1 MKYFDNDGVTV
12 FGGIPF
18 QSSYRHKLFG
28 KIIKNVLA
36 SNAYGHPYAEGR
48 SSNITRKREHRM
60 TVRLNGDEY
69 TKVLSKIERSGL
81 SKQEYILSSL
91 LNKKINEKL
100 DLDFYKLINEI
111 NHVGNNLNQISRVL
125 NSKNPI
131 LEKEILENQRMINE
145 VLTNLNHQIKGAS
158 NGNN

>member
-1 MKYFDNDGVTV
+1 MV
-12 FGGIPF
+12 
-18 QSSYRHKLFG
+18 
-28 KIIKNVLA
+28 
-36 SNAYGHPYAEGR
+36 
-48 SSNITRKREHRM
+48 TRKRNHRM
-60 TVRLNGDEY
+60 TCRLNDEEY
-69 TKVLSKIERSGL
+69 EKVLIKISKSGL
-81 SKQEYILSSL
+81 SKQEYILSCI
-91 LNKKINEKL
+91 LNKRISEKL

>member
-1 MKYFDNDGVTV
+1 
-12 FGGIPF
+12 
-18 QSSYRHKLFG
+18 
-28 KIIKNVLA
+28 
-36 SNAYGHPYAEGR
+36 
-48 SSNITRKREHRM
+48 M

>member
-1 MKYFDNDGVTV
+1 MVTHMQKGDV
-12 FGGIPF
+12 TM
-18 QSSYRHKLFG
+18 
-28 KIIKNVLA
+28 V
-36 SNAYGHPYAEGR
+36 
-48 SSNITRKREHRM
+48 TRKRNHRM
-60 TVRLNGDEY
+60 ICRLNDDEY
-69 TKVLSKIERSGL
+69 ERVLIKISKSGL

-111 NHVGNNLNQISRVL
+111 NHVGNNLNQISRAL

-131 LEKEILENQRMINE
+131 IEKEILENQRMINE

>member
-1 MKYFDNDGVTV
+1 
-12 FGGIPF
+12 
-18 QSSYRHKLFG
+18 
-28 KIIKNVLA
+28 
-36 SNAYGHPYAEGR
+36 
-48 SSNITRKREHRM
+48 M
-60 TVRLNGDEY
+60 TCRLNDDEY
-69 TKVLSKIERSGL
+69 ERVLIKISKSGL

-91 LNKKINEKL
+91 LNKK
-100 DLDFYKLINEI
+100 INEI

>member
-1 MKYFDNDGVTV
+1 MVTHMLKGDV
-12 FGGIPF
+12 TM
-18 QSSYRHKLFG
+18 
-28 KIIKNVLA
+28 V
-36 SNAYGHPYAEGR
+36 
-48 SSNITRKREHRM
+48 TRKRNHRM
-60 TVRLNGDEY
+60 TCRLNDDEY
-69 TKVLSKIERSGL
+69 ERVLIKISKSGL

-111 NHVGNNLNQISRVL
+111 NHVGNNLNQISRAL

-131 LEKEILENQRMINE
+131 IEKEILENQRMINE

>member
-1 MKYFDNDGVTV
+1 MFID
-12 FGGIPF
+12 
-18 QSSYRHKLFG
+18 
-28 KIIKNVLA
+28 
-36 SNAYGHPYAEGR
+36 
-48 SSNITRKREHRM
+48 
-60 TVRLNGDEY
+60 
-69 TKVLSKIERSGL
+69 
-81 SKQEYILSSL
+81 SKQPSCASDEF

-111 NHVGNNLNQISRVL
+111 NHVGNNLNQISRAL

-131 LEKEILENQRMINE
+131 IEKEILENQRMINE

>member
-1 MKYFDNDGVTV
+1 MVTHMQKGDV
-12 FGGIPF
+12 TM
-18 QSSYRHKLFG
+18 
-28 KIIKNVLA
+28 V
-36 SNAYGHPYAEGR
+36 
-48 SSNITRKREHRM
+48 TRKRNHRM
-60 TVRLNGDEY
+60 TCRLNDDEY
-69 TKVLSKIERSGL
+69 ERVLIKISKSGL

-111 NHVGNNLNQISRVL
+111 NHVGNNINQISRAL

-131 LEKEILENQRMINE
+131 IEKEILENQRMINE

>member
-1 MKYFDNDGVTV
+1 MVTHMQKGDV
-12 FGGIPF
+12 TM
-18 QSSYRHKLFG
+18 
-28 KIIKNVLA
+28 VM
-36 SNAYGHPYAEGR
+36 
-48 SSNITRKREHRM
+48 RKRNHRM
-60 TVRLNGDEY
+60 TCRLNDDEY
-69 TKVLSKIERSGL
+69 ERVLIKISKSGL

>member
-1 MKYFDNDGVTV
+1 MVTHMLKEDV
-12 FGGIPF
+12 TM
-18 QSSYRHKLFG
+18 
-28 KIIKNVLA
+28 V
-36 SNAYGHPYAEGR
+36 
-48 SSNITRKREHRM
+48 TRKRNHRM
-60 TVRLNGDEY
+60 TCRLNDDEY
-69 TKVLSKIERSGL
+69 ERVLIKISKSGL

>member
-1 MKYFDNDGVTV
+1 M
-12 FGGIPF
+12 
-18 QSSYRHKLFG
+18 
-28 KIIKNVLA
+28 
-36 SNAYGHPYAEGR
+36 
-48 SSNITRKREHRM
+48 TRKREHRM
-60 TVRLNGDEY
+60 TVRLNRDEY

>member
-1 MKYFDNDGVTV
+1 MVTHIQKGDV
-12 FGGIPF
+12 TM
-18 QSSYRHKLFG
+18 
-28 KIIKNVLA
+28 V
-36 SNAYGHPYAEGR
+36 
-48 SSNITRKREHRM
+48 TRKRNHRM
-60 TVRLNGDEY
+60 TCRLNDDEY
-69 TKVLSKIERSGL
+69 ERVLIKISKSGL

-111 NHVGNNLNQISRVL
+111 NHVGNNLNQISRAL

-131 LEKEILENQRMINE
+131 IEKEILENQRMINE